1 MTKKLSQNNIKK
13 QIKKIFI
20 LALLFLLPRVSWA
33 QSIITPSENGPY
45 ADGSYDLNDFISLLI
60 GASQI
65 ILGLVGSLALL
76 FFIYGGVLF
85 LISGGSSDRITKGKT
100 IIQNAVIG
108 LLIVFLSYAII
119 QFVMTTFDFN
129 GVSSWSTIGW
139 SPTNPKQ

>member
-1 MTKKLSQNNIKK
+1 MTIKLLQNNIKK

-20 LALLFLLPRVSWA
+20 LALLFLLPKLAWA
-33 QSIITPSENGPY
+33 QPLIDPENDKYKKGNY
-45 ADGSYDLNDFISLLI
+45 TLDDFISLLI

-76 FFIYGGVLF
+76 FFIYGGVIF

-119 QFVMTTFDFN
+119 QFVMTTFGFN
-129 GVSSWSTIGW
+129 GVGSWSTMGW
-139 SPTNPKQ
+139 SPTSPKE